1 MANSLAPATLDVS
14 VITVNWNVR
23 DLLLDAMAT
32 VAASAG
38 PLAFEHIVVDNASS
52 DGSVEAIARRF
63 PDAVVVANRDN
74 PGFGAANNQAARIA
88 RGRYL
93 LFLNP
98 DTRVLGDAVQVLV
111 RTLDAHREIG
121 ALGSRLVDADL
132 HWSRDMGNAAPSL
145 RTVVNDYLQLARVTR
160 APRLFPGIVRS
171 TDVERLEECDWVS
184 GAALMIRREV
194 AERELW
200 NDAIFFFAEDIEYC
214 DRIRRAGWKVAVTPF
229 ATVVHLSG
237 QSMAKAP
244 EDFLSDKVSGLAQ
257 FLRERQGPVAA
268 WLAVRTIAF
277 SLLARSEAHRVRYWF
292 NRDPASLHK
301 SRRLRQYHQLQRG

>member
-1 MANSLAPATLDVS
+1 MESRLAPASLDLS

-23 DLLLDAMAT
+23 DLLLDAMAS

-38 PLAFEHIVVDNASS
+38 PLTWEHIVVDNAST
-52 DGSVEAIARRF
+52 DGSVDAIARRF
-63 PDAVVVANRDN
+63 PGAVVIANQDN
-74 PGFGAANNQAARIA
+74 PGFGPANNQAARVA

-98 DTRVLGDAVQVLV
+98 DTRVLGDALQVMV
-111 RTLDAHREIG
+111 RVMDEHLTIG

-132 HWSRDMGNAAPSL
+132 HWSRDMGYAAPSL
-145 RTVVNDYLQLARVTR
+145 RTVVNDYLQLARLTR

-171 TDVERLEECDWVS
+171 TDVTRLEDCEWVS
-184 GAALMIRREV
+184 GAALMVRRSV
-194 AERELW
+194 AEVELW
-200 NDAIFFFAEDIEYC
+200 NEAIFFFAEDIEYC
-214 DRIRRAGWKVAVTPF
+214 DRIRRRGWRVTVTPE
-229 ATVVHLSG
+229 ASIVHLSG

-268 WLAVRTIAF
+268 SLAVRTIAF
-277 SLLARSEAHRVRYWF
+277 SLLARSLAHRVRYWL
-292 NRDPASLHK
+292 NGDPASLHK